1 MIIREGLQLQGNICD
16 YNRWLVLTTEGCDYN
31 RRFVI
36 TTEGM
41 LVQQVC
47 LLDGSFV
54 IARERFVITWQMFV
68 IRWERFVITKEGL

>member
-1 MIIREGLQLQGNICD
+1 MIIREGLQLQGHICD

-47 LLDGSFV
+47 FLDRSFV
-54 IARERFVITWQMFV
+54 IARQRFV
-68 IRWERFVITKEGL
+68 IRWVRFVITKEGL